1 MRPSHEQ
8 HEAED
13 DGEEPGGEHSRVRDV
28 LPENHDLEQQQTER
42 ELVERQLSAPRI
54 FPSFLANQPDLT
66 RPEPASQLNVKSTP
80 MDHLKSRLLM
90 TAAGFFALIV
100 IGTTGYQV
108 LEGQNVAD
116 ALYMTIITLTAV
128 GYREVFPLSPEG
140 RAFTIFVLLA
150 GISWLGL
157 WFASITSL
165 IVDLDLKDAIRRR
178 RAMQDIANMKDHIIV
193 CGAGRTGRQVAQ
205 ELDPVTQNYIVIES
219 DPKQVEALKEYVPKA
234 QVIEGDATHDHVLLE
249 AGLMRA
255 KGLISCL
262 SADADNLYVCLS
274 ARELATSVTIVAR
287 AYEEESVAKLY
298 RAGANHVVSPN
309 VSSAIRMASVL
320 LRPSVVSF
328 LDVATRSSKLALR
341 MEQAIVGEGSVIA
354 GSTLEEAQILRE
366 TGLIVIAMR
375 KRGSDESDFV
385 FNPSTATSVE
395 SGDEV
400 IVLGESDQIE
410 RLKAYLN

>member
-1 MRPSHEQ
+1 M
-8 HEAED
+8 
-13 DGEEPGGEHSRVRDV
+13 
-28 LPENHDLEQQQTER
+28 
-42 ELVERQLSAPRI
+42 
-54 FPSFLANQPDLT
+54 
-66 RPEPASQLNVKSTP
+66 KSTP

-354 GSTLEEAQILRE
+354 GSTLEEAQILQE

>member
-1 MRPSHEQ
+1 
-8 HEAED
+8 
-13 DGEEPGGEHSRVRDV
+13 
-28 LPENHDLEQQQTER
+28 
-42 ELVERQLSAPRI
+42 
-54 FPSFLANQPDLT
+54 
-66 RPEPASQLNVKSTP
+66 
-80 MDHLKSRLLM
+80 M

-385 FNPSTATSVE
+385 FNPSAATSVE